1 MENIRIQEKHSESAT
16 LRYGTVKYR
25 YRLGYRWHFLRHFL
39 FSTVGANLKYESV
52 YVGGET
58 GSLLVLFTG
67 DQREQV
73 RVLRVEELVD
83 LPCFGDKSGESTFN
97 VPFLTG
103 RCKLWTFIGLY
114 IQVLSRKVTFYKPAS
129 TVTVRTLPLLL

>member
-1 MENIRIQEKHSESAT
+1 MPVRISTKA
-16 LRYGTVKYR
+16 YR
-25 YRLGYRWHFLRHFL
+25 YCWHFLHPFL
-39 FSTVGANLKYESV
+39 FAVGANLKYERV

-67 DQREQV
+67 DEREQV

-97 VPFLTG
+97 VPFLAG
-103 RCKLWTFIGLY
+103 RCKLWTFICLL
-114 IQVLSRKVTFYKPAS
+114 IQVLTTKT
-129 TVTVRTLPLLL
+129 